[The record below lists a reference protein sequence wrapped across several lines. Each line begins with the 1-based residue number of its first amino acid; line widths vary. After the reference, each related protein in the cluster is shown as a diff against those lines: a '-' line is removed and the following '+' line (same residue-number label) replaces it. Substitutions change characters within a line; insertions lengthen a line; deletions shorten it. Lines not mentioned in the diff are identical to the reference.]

1 MKKRR
6 IEVFTAG
13 CPVCNPVVEMVKS
26 IANEEYNDVTVYDLI
41 KQYDINEC
49 VIRVEEYGITRLR
62 AIAIDGKLLECCKNN
77 AITREDLISSGL
89 AEKI

>member
-1 MKKRR
+1 MKKRK

-26 IANEEYNDVTVYDLI
+26 IANKEYNDVTVYDLI
-41 KQYDINEC
+41 KQHDTNEC
-49 VIRVEEYGITRLR
+49 VIKVEEYGITRLP

-77 AITREDLISSGL
+77 AIIREDLISSGL